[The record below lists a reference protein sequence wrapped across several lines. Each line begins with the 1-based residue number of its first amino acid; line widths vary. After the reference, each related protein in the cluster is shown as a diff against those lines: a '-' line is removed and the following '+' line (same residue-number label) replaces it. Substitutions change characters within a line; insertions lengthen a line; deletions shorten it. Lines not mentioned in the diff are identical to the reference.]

1 MIQETV
7 RMCLGRVPLRG
18 VVSTARVAPDWA
30 SGECC
35 DHGTST
41 GIGCRSTGHKLLP
54 LASREP
60 GHSSSGG
67 LLCGVVISDAGCRS
81 GIVW

>member
-1 MIQETV
+1 MIQKTV
-7 RMCLGRVPLRG
+7 RMCLGQVPLG
-18 VVSTARVAPDWA
+18 GLVSAARVGPEWV

-35 DHGTST
+35 RHGTST

-60 GHSSSGG
+60 GHFSSGG
-67 LLCGVVISDAGCRS
+67 LLWSAVIFDAGFRS
-81 GIVW
+81 GIVC